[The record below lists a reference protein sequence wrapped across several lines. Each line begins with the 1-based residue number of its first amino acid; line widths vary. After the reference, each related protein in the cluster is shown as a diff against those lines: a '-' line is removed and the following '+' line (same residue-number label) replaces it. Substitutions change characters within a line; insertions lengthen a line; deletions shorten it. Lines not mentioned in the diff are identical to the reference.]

1 MTPSIL
7 LADLYRR
14 GVALSVKGD
23 RIGVQA
29 PEGVLTPAVRGA
41 LEVHKLQLLELVALA
56 SEYRILL
63 RDGFALLL
71 RPGGP
76 SAEECEV
83 FLDEQARVT
92 DDLSPDLARTVY
104 EMTAR
109 EWGEETGVFP
119 SADEARDGP
128 EGEDAAA

>member
-14 GVALSVKGD
+14 GVALSVSGD
-23 RIGVQA
+23 RLGVQA

-56 SEYRILL
+56 AEYRTLL

-76 SAEECEV
+76 SGDECEV

-92 DDLSPDLARTVY
+92 DDLGPDLARTVY
-104 EMTAR
+104 RITAR
-109 EWGEETGVFP
+109 EWREETGVCP
-119 SADEARDGP
+119 WCDEGGECHEEDG
-128 EGEDAAA
+128 AAA